1 MITDAQLRLSGPA
14 QAVSGTGT
22 LTGTNAVDLLSAN
35 RNIGRGQYMRLA
47 VTVDVTCTGGTSI
60 QPQLIESA
68 NADLSSPNVIASG
81 PTVATA
87 DLTAGTKI
95 WDTALPDNTRRYYG
109 IQYVRV
115 GTFTAGA
122 VSAHIVSDTDFT
134 PYVPSV
140 TGY

>member
-14 QAVSGTGT
+14 QAVAGTGT

-35 RNIGRGQYMRLA
+35 RNLGRGQDMRLA
-47 VTVDVTCTGGTSI
+47 VTIDVTMTGGTSI

-81 PTVATA
+81 PVIPVANA
-87 DLTAGTKI
+87 TAGTKI

-122 VSAHIVSDTDFT
+122 VSAHIVSDTDFQ
-134 PYVPSV
+134 PYIPSV